1 MVRARLIGM
10 SCDLVIEHGLVV
22 TMDAKGTVIQDGAV
36 VVKNG
41 KITEVGST
49 EQVASG
55 HRARKVIDAGQGII
69 IPGLVNAHA
78 HAASSFMRSVGDE
91 MSFNEWHSRCV
102 LPIWH
107 AMTEEEVY
115 QATLLGAAEMLL
127 TGTTCVNEFSSHRH
141 SEEAARAFH
150 DIGIRAFVSHS
161 ISEFGSSGSSVNG
174 VVGEYPEEGKKRLQE
189 NVNLVKKWDGKGEG
203 RIRCKFGPI
212 FASGCSPGL
221 LKEVRRLAT
230 EYGVGVHMHLA
241 ESIYETEYIKK
252 TYGRSVVQF
261 LESIGFLGPDIVG
274 AHALQLSN
282 EDIQILKKAG
292 TKLAICPTSEAK
304 LNALMAPFPEI
315 ERACIPLGLGTDSAA
330 CQNSFDMFQEMKFT
344 ALLNKFAT
352 RNPQAMAAGRVL
364 EMATIG
370 GARVLSVEGNLG
382 SIEEGKAADLTVVNT
397 QSVSMVPRIDAVGNL
412 VYGSN
417 HKVDSVVID
426 GKIIVERG
434 RLTTINQ
441 DKVAKDS
448 TEMVEGMVERIAP
461 KIDCPS
467 FKRFYKVIRNRREH
481 SGRAKR
487 RSR

>member
-1 MVRARLIGM
+1 M
-10 SCDLVIEHGLVV
+10 SCDIVIEHGLVM

-36 VVKNG
+36 AVKGG
-41 KITEVGST
+41 KVIEVGST
-49 EQVASG
+49 EEVAG
-55 HRARKVIDAGQGII
+55 AHRARKVVDAGRGVV
-69 IPGLVNAHA
+69 IPGLINTHA

-91 MSFNEWHSRCV
+91 MPFNEWHSRCV
-102 LPIWH
+102 LPLWH
-107 AMTEEEVY
+107 AMTGEEVY

-161 ISEFGSSGSSVNG
+161 ISEFGPSGSSVNG
-174 VVGEYPEEGKKRLQE
+174 VVGEYPEEGRKRLQE
-189 NVNLVKKWDGKGEG
+189 NVDLVKRWDGKGGG

-221 LKEVRRLAT
+221 LKEIRRLAT
-230 EYGVGVHMHLA
+230 EYKTGVHMHLA

-252 TYGRSVVQF
+252 AYGKSVVQF
-261 LESIGFLGPDIVG
+261 LEGIGFLGPDIVG

-282 EDIQILKKAG
+282 EDIQILKKTG

-315 ERACIPLGLGTDSAA
+315 ERAGIPLALGTDSAA

-352 RNPQAMAAGRVL
+352 KNPRAMTAGRVL

-370 GARVLSVEGNLG
+370 GARVLSVEGSLG
-382 SIEEGKAADLTVVNT
+382 SIEEGKFADLTIISAR
-397 QSVSMVPRIDAVGNL
+397 SVGMIPRIDAVGNL

-417 HKVDSVVID
+417 PRVESVVVD
-426 GKIIVERG
+426 GKMIVERG
-434 RLTTINQ
+434 RLATVDE
-441 DKVAKDS
+441 DKVIRDS
-448 TEMVEGMVERIAP
+448 ADMVEGMMERVAS

-467 FKRFYKVIRNRREH
+467 LKRSYEVIRNRRRYP
-481 SGRAKR
+481 GRARR